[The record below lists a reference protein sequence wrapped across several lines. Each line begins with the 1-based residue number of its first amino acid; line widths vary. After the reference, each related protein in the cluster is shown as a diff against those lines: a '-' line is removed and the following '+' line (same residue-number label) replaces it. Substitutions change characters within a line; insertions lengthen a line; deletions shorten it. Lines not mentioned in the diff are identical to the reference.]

1 MDDTDI
7 DDNIGLYGIMDT
19 QRSTT
24 SCTGKGNGNR
34 VEILEV
40 FKRLVGLL
48 FGSRYID
55 LVYYNINTIK
65 LN

>member
-55 LVYYNINTIK
+55 LI
-65 LN
+65 